1 MRLTSEKAL
10 HLLPSSFGT
19 FTLEEFNCHVR
30 HPTTLKLHAG
40 EAMHKTLVNSTS
52 QAHSQW
58 PLPTASHVREP
69 LGCPAPADIWQQLYK
84 RPWVRTAQLSPSWT
98 PDSQNHET
106 KKSLFIPLSSGDNLL
121 NSKCNRNNLLEH
133 SKHSYFKSLL
143 ITLIHVAF
151 LDLFLL
157 IVSDFKNFRNF
168 VIWPL
173 AYMGIFDYAL
183 DITFIVLFVKRIWGS
198 EWCYHP
204 SEMIHICVCQVPGA
218 RVIQNH
224 LLQF

>member
-1 MRLTSEKAL
+1 MTTANCQPCEGAALAVQPQLTSDSNCMKDPEWE
-10 HLLPSSFGT
+10 LPSWAPPELLT
-19 FTLEEFNCHVR
+19 
-30 HPTTLKLHAG
+30 
-40 EAMHKTLVNSTS
+40 HK
-52 QAHSQW
+52 
-58 PLPTASHVREP
+58 
-69 LGCPAPADIWQQLYK
+69 I
-84 RPWVRTAQLSPSWT
+84 
-98 PDSQNHET
+98 SQNHKT

-168 VIWPL
+168 VIWLL

-218 RVIQNH
+218 RAIQNH